1 MSASIVAPSV
11 HLNGTSRE
19 ELYHGYETA
28 YHSIL
33 SAKENMSRIEFNA
46 RDYYVQGAKAWEIAS
61 DHRIEQFAALSRIE
75 EYLLQ
80 HLLALSK

>member
-1 MSASIVAPSV
+1 
-11 HLNGTSRE
+11 
-19 ELYHGYETA
+19 
-28 YHSIL
+28 
-33 SAKENMSRIEFNA
+33 MSRIEFNA